1 MGLVTLFYWD
11 QIFFFFIINILETS
25 NQLIGRMNSELNPTG
40 LIESHKKKEC
50 ILIQNIYTMVSTFMF
65 FKSSI
70 DEF

>member
-1 MGLVTLFYWD
+1 MELVTQFYWD

>member
-1 MGLVTLFYWD
+1 MELVTLFYWD
-11 QIFFFFIINILETS
+11 QIFFFIINILETS

>member
-1 MGLVTLFYWD
+1 MELVTLFYWD

>member
-1 MGLVTLFYWD
+1 MELVTLFYWD

-65 FKSSI
+65 FKSSM